1 MKLSKLGFLT
11 TSTLL
16 SLALLTS
23 CSSKSD
29 DTPTPSTPDVVA
41 PSISTTPNIP
51 PSTSTD
57 DLVGDDGAADLG
69 LDLPEEEGEGENEDE
84 EINPEDMEDMDGP
97 ATPPEGEEAYSAPAL
112 SSTSISLNEVGAS
125 TPLTVS
131 GGKDLKSITYKSDNE
146 NVASVTTSGIVTA
159 VSSGSATITV
169 TFSNDGTTESLT
181 ASVLCTIEEAKPEET
196 TPEAEPEATPEAE
209 PESTPEVEPE
219 PTPEPEVTP
228 DAGSS
233 VDLNSFYKSMS
244 SAHGFG
250 SMESVSGDFL
260 ANFFPG
266 MANVKTSQ
274 QEIYMA
280 MMTASAVEIALVE
293 VENSSDV
300 NTVKNIF
307 ETRIKT
313 QVEGGAWYPETI
325 EAWEKNS
332 RVVTN
337 GNFVLMIV
345 HPNCDAVVSSFQGL
359 F

>member
-29 DTPTPSTPDVVA
+29 NTPTTTTPDMVA

-51 PSTSTD
+51 PATSTD
-57 DLVGDDGAADLG
+57 DLIGDDGAADLG
-69 LDLPEEEGEGENEDE
+69 LELPEDEGEEE
-84 EINPEDMEDMDGP
+84 EINPEDMADMDGP
-97 ATPPEGEEAYSAPAL
+97 ATPPEGEEAYSNPAL
-112 SSTSISLNEVGAS
+112 SSTSINLKAVGES

-131 GGKDLKSITYKSDNE
+131 GGKELKSITYKSDNE
-146 NVASVTTSGIVTA
+146 NVASVTTNGIVTA

-181 ASVLCTIEEAKPEET
+181 ANVLCSIEEAKPEET
-196 TPEAEPEATPEAE
+196 TPEPEVTPD
-209 PESTPEVEPE
+209 VEPE
-219 PTPEPEVTP
+219 PTPEVEPDPTPEVEATP

-233 VDLNSFYKSMS
+233 VNLNSFYKSMS

-250 SMESVSGDFL
+250 SMESVTGDFL

-266 MANVKTSQ
+266 MSSVKTSQ

-337 GNFVLMIV
+337 GNFVLMVV
-345 HPNCDAVVSSFQGL
+345 HPNCDAIASSFQGL